1 MTTTKLQLHSAG
13 PSTRFLDDPDDED
26 EDDDRSSRRVDEDD
40 DEEESGDE
48 SESDVDVAR
57 SKPLSALAGIRPSGW
72 SPPAPAAAP
81 RKARERKVYDYDTQR
96 QAARTKK
103 VEAKRAEIERLTA
116 EGLDEAAIAARVGY
130 RRGAEVRKAMTVA
143 AKARATIPPQ
153 TLASPAPR
161 SAQPKPKETTTMP
174 DTNTREA
181 IDARI
186 THAWK
191 ELSKGGHVPSYDEV
205 AERAKVP
212 GATEDARRQRVGKT
226 LRAAGLARG
235 GRWGNGTEAEPKS
248 KSARKARKASP
259 RPAPAAAATAPA
271 ASPRHASTLEGLEQD
286 RERAIATMTGAAL
299 QVSSLGLAIAALKGV
314 AS

>member
-26 EDDDRSSRRVDEDD
+26 EDDDDRSSRRVDDD
-40 DEEESGDE
+40 DEEEGGDE

-72 SPPAPAAAP
+72 SPPSPAAPP
-81 RKARERKVYDYDTQR
+81 RKARERKTYDYDTQR
-96 QAARTKK
+96 QTARTKK

-143 AKARATIPPQ
+143 AKTRATIPPQ
-153 TLASPAPR
+153 TLASPAPKP
-161 SAQPKPKETTTMP
+161 AQPKPKETAIMP

-205 AERAKVP
+205 AERARVP

-226 LRAAGLARG
+226 LRTAGLARG
-235 GRWGNGTEAEPKS
+235 GRWGNGTEAEPMPKS
-248 KSARKARKASP
+248 TRKASP
-259 RPAPAAAATAPA
+259 RPAPAATPAAAPA
-271 ASPRHASTLEGLEQD
+271 PRHASTLEGLEQD

-299 QVSSLGLAIAALKGV
+299 QVSSLSLAIAALKGV